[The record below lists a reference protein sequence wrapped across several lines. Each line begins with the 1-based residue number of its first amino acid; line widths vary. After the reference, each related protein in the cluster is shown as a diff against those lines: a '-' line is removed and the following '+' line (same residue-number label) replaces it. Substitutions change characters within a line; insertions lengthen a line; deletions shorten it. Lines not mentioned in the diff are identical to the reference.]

1 VSRLA
6 ETLEALS
13 RAGFSHAEAY
23 AKRGRSRRLSVGVG
37 GRSAAFHQ
45 EEGWA
50 VRATTQRA
58 SLFYAASGA
67 PRPDVAWPEAD
78 GYPLAFPDPD
88 AAGAAAPWSEPSDFE
103 TPLVGESEGLRLL
116 AAVAA
121 ALGDEMPTARL
132 LSAVLEDGSSES
144 RLLSSR
150 GVEAHWR
157 RRVAVFHAEAAL
169 GEVRARVDLAR
180 REARRFGPAELARL
194 LADRLAAAAGGA
206 PQGFSG
212 RDRGELV
219 LAPAVGAHLLAA
231 LTPYLVGAPA
241 ADLAAAVA
249 DRRGRFAAA
258 AVTVVDDGRH
268 PGGALESACDGEGLP
283 TRRTLLVEAGVY
295 RQPLLSWAETAAGVR
310 PAVGGKSAARPGGC
324 ARRAS
329 WRDPPRP
336 APTHLYV
343 VPDPA
348 LPAAALLA
356 DLARGYYLLDVTAPP
371 RLDLAE
377 GAFRVP
383 VCGFAV
389 HGGRAREAVSG
400 VELCGTVGAL
410 LRGVQGVARDL
421 AFFPLDGMMGA
432 PTMRVGGLELRAA
445 GR

>member
-1 VSRLA
+1 VKRLA
-6 ETLEALS
+6 ETLEALAG
-13 RAGFSHAEAY
+13 AGFADAEAY
-23 AKRGRSRRLSVGVG
+23 AKRGRSRRLSLGVG

-67 PRPDVAWPEAD
+67 PRPDTAWPQAD
-78 GYPLAFPDPD
+78 GYPLALPDPD

-103 TPLVGESEGLRLL
+103 TPLIGETEGLRLL

-150 GVEAHWR
+150 GVEAHGR

-169 GEVRARVDLAR
+169 GDVGARLDLAR
-180 REARRFGPAELARL
+180 REARLFGPAELARL
-194 LADRLAAAAGGA
+194 LADRLVAAAGGV
-206 PQGFSG
+206 PQGFSS

-241 ADLAAAVA
+241 AHLAATVV
-249 DRRGRFAAA
+249 DRRGRFAAET
-258 AVTVVDDGRH
+258 VTVVDDGRH
-268 PGGALESACDGEGLP
+268 PGGTLESARDGEGLP
-283 TRRTLLVEAGVY
+283 TRRTVLVDAGVY
-295 RQPLLSWAETAAGVR
+295 RQPLLSWAEVAAGVR
-310 PAVGGKSAARPGGC
+310 PATGAKPAAKPAGC

-336 APTHLYV
+336 GPTHLHLV
-343 VPDPA
+343 ADPA
-348 LPAAALLA
+348 VPAAALLA

-371 RLDLAE
+371 RLDPAQ

-421 AFFPLDGMMGA
+421 AFFPLDGMVGA
-432 PTMRVGGLELRAA
+432 PTIKVGGLELRAA